1 VLLLP
6 SELLSLP
13 DLPDERVKVLE
24 VLRVVAK
31 DDMLD
36 MVSSLTLELDLWVEL
51 EDLGNQAVNH
61 RILLLGC

>member
-1 VLLLP
+1 MLLLP